1 MGLLVFRKTQNLF
14 MLVLFYER
22 QTISNVIVFDCYIR
36 QASNIHTKQIHLFNI
51 TKIGG
56 GLTERWR
63 GAGAENGVK
72 RKWRAGAR
80 AGAENGVKRKWRVG
94 TGAR

>member
-1 MGLLVFRKTQNLF
+1 MGNICNECAHVKHNKG
-14 MLVLFYER
+14 
-22 QTISNVIVFDCYIR
+22 ISNEIVFDCYIR

-72 RKWRAGAR
+72 RKWREEER
-80 AGAENGVKRKWRVG
+80 A
-94 TGAR
+94 